1 MTEKLQKILSRAGIA
16 SRRALE
22 QMIEEG
28 RVVVNGKTA
37 NVGDRFEANEITVK
51 IDGKVVLSPDT
62 NQVSCRVLMY
72 HKPEGELTTLSDPE
86 NRPTVFDHIP
96 KPPQGRWIYIGRLD
110 INTSGALIL
119 TDDGEFANLVMHPSS
134 SFEKTYKVVIDG
146 QLTSRQAHQLEEGV
160 MLEDGMT
167 SKAKVEIILISQ
179 ERSIFELTIH
189 EGRNRQVRRMVEAI
203 GHNTLKLSR
212 VRIGP
217 LSIKGIEVGKYIP
230 IEESK
235 IKEIKNLCLKNK
247 RNNSY
252 KKIAK

>member
-1 MTEKLQKILSRAGIA
+1 MISRLQKIIA
-16 SRRALE
+16 SRGYCSRRKAEEL
-22 QMIEEG
+22 IEL
-28 RVVVNGKTA
+28 GK
-37 NVGDRFEANEITVK
+37 VKVDGITVDSLGSK
-51 IDGKVVLSPDT
+51 FDEDKVVIEIEGKKLLPST
-62 NQVSCRVLMY
+62 SKKHHYYLLN
-72 HKPEGELTTLSDPE
+72 KPLGYICSNKDD
-86 NRPTVFDHIP
+86 R
-96 KPPQGRWIYIGRLD
+96 GRKEVASLIDVKDVRLFPVGRLD

-160 MLEDGMT
+160 KLEDGMT

>member
-1 MTEKLQKILSRAGIA
+1 MA
-16 SRRALE
+16 SL
-22 QMIEEG
+22 I
-28 RVVVNGKTA
+28 
-37 NVGDRFEANEITVK
+37 DVK
-51 IDGKVVLSPDT
+51 DVRLFPV
-62 NQVSCRVLMY
+62 
-72 HKPEGELTTLSDPE
+72 
-86 NRPTVFDHIP
+86 
-96 KPPQGRWIYIGRLD
+96 GRLD